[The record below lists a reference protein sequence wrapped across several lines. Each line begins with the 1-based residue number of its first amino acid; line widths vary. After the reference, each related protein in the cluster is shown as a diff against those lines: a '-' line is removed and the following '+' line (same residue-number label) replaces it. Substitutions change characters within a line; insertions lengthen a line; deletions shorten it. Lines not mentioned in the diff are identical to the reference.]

1 MALTLLLAAMT
12 AQLTSMELL
21 SVIKKLV
28 NVLVHLASS
37 LIWTGLQ
44 IVDICRQ
51 MMAVENDFY
60 IGCQVNFSS
69 TLHIVHNLLM
79 SVIFKFSL
87 RVNHKLY
94 FIIGRVIWAIS
105 GIVVF
110 STRQISLEF
119 FPTRILNCK
128 WHQNS
133 ICLKYAMWFKKKR
146 I

>member
-1 MALTLLLAAMT
+1 MALTLPLAAMT

-21 SVIKKLV
+21 SVTKKLV

-69 TLHIVHNLLM
+69 TLHIVHSLLM

-87 RVNHKLY
+87 SVNHKLCL
-94 FIIGRVIWAIS
+94 IIDRAI
-105 GIVVF
+105 
-110 STRQISLEF
+110 
-119 FPTRILNCK
+119 
-128 WHQNS
+128 
-133 ICLKYAMWFKKKR
+133 
-146 I
+146 